1 MRMNI
6 TKYLISAVLIL
17 AALIMAGEI
26 HTWHLSE
33 FETGYTRTTF
43 YPEKGTEPEAML
55 DDIEAAAEKAGVD
68 VFVVERDVRSLVS
81 ESVSVYGTSG
91 TAVFLKNDIDLESKV
106 YSSILLGNIDV
117 SIKDIRQ
124 TPDITSMEDYF
135 IIGDSDSAVLFKQE
149 LVNRYA
155 GAFPE
160 AGYRS
165 FNATADII
173 GIWVGV
179 LLAILLL
186 SGFDTSRWKKE
197 LIIRIVS
204 GEDLTYIV
212 IKRTLT
218 DAVIL
223 NAIFIAS
230 FVFAGLYTDV
240 SFRWQYTLLC
250 WIIFNLINIGLSL
263 SAMRMDFRRSASG
276 RSRSRSLLAA
286 GYIYCGILSLIA
298 MIIMT
303 GSVAAAADGLECMKQ
318 KDFFQSHSSSSYV
331 MISLD
336 YDTDDYGGDESD
348 WPDTKLSRSLYQQ
361 QLSEGKTCAMVELS
375 GLTEQSDDNYI
386 FADKGALAYISEN
399 ISEIRDNEPG
409 DGVYI
414 IEPENYRKT
423 KNKADESDDLAEF
436 YTGEKA
442 EHISYS
448 GNVELTATDCEG
460 SYKGVLKKDPVII
473 LCNKSAYEADSY
485 TIQGTLFDISDSDW
499 AKFISDNHLE
509 KEVVYR
515 TGAYDNYLYNWNIAR
530 NKLALGILLSVLMMV
545 IVTLV
550 MSAVIRSEFK
560 ARSSEIILKK
570 LLGYDIFSR
579 YAGVFYS
586 VLISG
591 MTGTAALVMTSLILG
606 TGKLQYM
613 AVSAAAVILIYFLI
627 LILDIRKLERIGIQR
642 VLKGGY
648 M

>member
-1 MRMNI
+1 MKI
-6 TKYLISAVLIL
+6 TKYLISAVLIM
-17 AALIMAGEI
+17 AALIMTGEI
-26 HTWHLSE
+26 HTWQLSE

-43 YPEKGTEPEAML
+43 YPEKGTKPEIMI
-55 DDIEAAAEKAGVD
+55 DDIETAADKAGVD
-68 VFVVERDVRSLVS
+68 VFVVEREVRSLVS
-81 ESVSVYGTSG
+81 ESINVYGTNG
-91 TAVFLKNDIDLESKV
+91 TAGFLKDDIDLESKS
-106 YSSILLGNIDV
+106 YSSILLGDIDV

-124 TPDITSMEDYF
+124 TPDITSVEDF
-135 IIGDSDSAVLFKQE
+135 FVIGDSDSAVLFKQE

-165 FNATADII
+165 FNAAADVA
-173 GIWVGV
+173 GIWTGV
-179 LLAILLL
+179 LLAVLLL
-186 SGFDTSRWKKE
+186 SGFEISRWKKE

-204 GEDLTYIV
+204 GEDLSYMV
-212 IKRTLT
+212 IRHTLADT
-218 DAVIL
+218 AIL
-223 NAIFIAS
+223 NAIFVIS
-230 FVFAGLYTDV
+230 FVSAGLYTDV
-240 SFRWQYTLLC
+240 SFMWQYTMIC
-250 WIIFNLINIGLSL
+250 WILFNLINIGLNL
-263 SAMRMDFRRSASG
+263 SAMRVDFKRSSYGGVGA
-276 RSRSRSLLAA
+276 RSLLVT

-303 GSVAAAADGLECMKQ
+303 GSVSAVADGLECIKQ
-318 KDFFQSHSSSSYV
+318 KDFFEKHRSSSYV

-336 YDTDDYGGDESD
+336 YDADDYGGDESD
-348 WPDTKLSRSLYQQ
+348 WPDTKLYRALYQQ
-361 QLSEGKTCAMVELS
+361 RLSEGKTCAMVELS
-375 GLTEQSDDNYI
+375 GLTEPSDDNYI

-399 ISEIRDNEPG
+399 ISEIRDTEPG
-409 DGVYI
+409 EGVYI

-423 KNKADESDDLAEF
+423 KNKTDESDDLAEF

-448 GNVELTATDCEG
+448 GSVELTATDCEG

-485 TIQGTLFDISDSDW
+485 TIQGTLFDISDNDW
-499 AKFISDNHLE
+499 AKFISCNHLE

-515 TGAYDNYLYNWNIAR
+515 TGAYDNYLYNWNLAR

-550 MSAVIRSEFK
+550 MRAVIRVEFK

-591 MTGTAALVMTSLILG
+591 FAGAAVLVTMSLVTGTGRLQHTAISAVAVITIYLLIL
-606 TGKLQYM
+606 L
-613 AVSAAAVILIYFLI
+613 
-627 LILDIRKLERIGIQR
+627 LDIRKLERIGIQR